1 MLFVNRES
9 LQEMFIENQLLVVY
23 TPFLKAFYQTCTKLV
38 CSTHYLI
45 NVIGHAVTDKCSIHN

>member
-23 TPFLKAFYQTCTKLV
+23 TPILKAFYQTRTKLV
-38 CSTHYLI
+38 CSTHYLL
-45 NVIGHAVTDKCSIHN
+45 NVIGHVVTDKCSIHN